1 MADRGNIIQRII
13 RLVFDRA
20 AAAKA
25 DQDAKKAVSG
35 VDRALGVLKKGA
47 LAAGG
52 ALAAAFAFR
61 KIIQGVKDLTRESL
75 ESERVWKRL
84 EGTLRTVGVEYKA
97 VEGGILASARAMQ
110 DATTVGDE
118 EFAETL
124 QELVVVSQDFE
135 GSLKNV
141 NVVADVAAG
150 LQIDLATAARL
161 VGRAMV
167 GETSTLKRYGIIVQ
181 EGADAVE
188 QMRRQFAGLAENE
201 AQSFGG
207 RMDQLRNET
216 GDLKEALGDFIT
228 QGKVGAGVIEFLTQR
243 IKEAAEAITRL
254 RETDAE
260 TAKRTAATAVQKA
273 TPEQLISERKRLETE
288 QEALVQRWARI
299 VTAGQSAGLDI
310 VQNRLGVVSAQLK
323 EVEAEIARRQ
333 QLPGVSVSAEDA
345 VKFAEEMEKAAAA
358 EVRHLAQLAELGLL
372 TAKERARVLQLERQ
386 LSAEIKAGIPDQE
399 RRLEIAE
406 RLVTVWGTIARMRP
420 ADPFAGPTPALAT
433 PSMPG
438 GQFGTV
444 RFTKREEK
452 EIQKR
457 RDAERWAAE
466 EFLADLDRMEQR
478 AQMVA
483 GIMTDA
489 FSNFFETLITD
500 SQNAGGALVAALL
513 EGLARYLEIRA
524 TAAFMEALLGNPAA
538 NAAGIGFAAAA
549 GAARALEAQLGGR
562 RRSSGGG
569 ASSLSTGGGSR
580 GSARETTPMGPE
592 ITLVLQ
598 GDFDALNPKFVR
610 AVYSAQ
616 NEGIQTIGTGN
627 VRIRTISR
635 GSA

>member
-1 MADRGNIIQRII
+1 MAERGNIIQRII

-25 DQDAKKAVSG
+25 DQDAKKAVGG

-75 ESERVWKRL
+75 EAERVWKRL
-84 EGTLRTVGVEYKA
+84 EGTLRTVGVEYAA

-207 RMDQLRNET
+207 RLDQLRNET

-228 QGKVGAGVIEFLTQR
+228 QGKVGAGVIAFLTEKV
-243 IKEAAEAITRL
+243 KEATEEITRL

-273 TPEQLISERKRLETE
+273 TAEQLIADRKRLEGE
-288 QEALVQRWARI
+288 PEALALPWARI
-299 VTAGQSAGLDI
+299 VTAGESAGLKI
-310 VQNRLGVVSAQLK
+310 VQNELAIASAQLA

-333 QLPGVSVSAEDA
+333 QLPGVSVSIEDA
-345 VKFAEEMEKAAAA
+345 KKFAEEMEKAAAA
-358 EVRHLAQLAELGLL
+358 EVRHLAQLAEFGLL
-372 TAKERARVLQLERQ
+372 TAKERARGLPLERRP
-386 LSAEIKAGIPDQE
+386 SAGIKAWLP
-399 RRLEIAE
+399 
-406 RLVTVWGTIARMRP
+406 
-420 ADPFAGPTPALAT
+420 
-433 PSMPG
+433 
-438 GQFGTV
+438 
-444 RFTKREEK
+444 
-452 EIQKR
+452 
-457 RDAERWAAE
+457 
-466 EFLADLDRMEQR
+466 
-478 AQMVA
+478 
-483 GIMTDA
+483 
-489 FSNFFETLITD
+489 
-500 SQNAGGALVAALL
+500 
-513 EGLARYLEIRA
+513 
-524 TAAFMEALLGNPAA
+524 
-538 NAAGIGFAAAA
+538 
-549 GAARALEAQLGGR
+549 
-562 RRSSGGG
+562 
-569 ASSLSTGGGSR
+569 
-580 GSARETTPMGPE
+580 
-592 ITLVLQ
+592 
-598 GDFDALNPKFVR
+598 
-610 AVYSAQ
+610 
-616 NEGIQTIGTGN
+616 
-627 VRIRTISR
+627 
-635 GSA
+635 